1 VTAPRPRPVRFLT
14 AKEVARHLRVS
25 PMTVYREIND
35 GRLGA
40 VRVGRSIRIPT
51 RALDDYIRDQEVGFD
66 GWLGA

>member
-1 VTAPRPRPVRFLT
+1 VTAPRPRYLT

-40 VRVGRSIRIPT
+40 VRVGRSIRIPM
-51 RALDDYIRDQEVGFD
+51 RALDDYIRNSEVGFD
-66 GWLGA
+66 RWLG